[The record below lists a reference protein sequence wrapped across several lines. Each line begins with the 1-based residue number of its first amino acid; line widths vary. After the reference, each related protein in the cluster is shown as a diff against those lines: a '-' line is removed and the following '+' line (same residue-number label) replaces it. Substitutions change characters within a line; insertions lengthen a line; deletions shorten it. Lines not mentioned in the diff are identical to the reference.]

1 MSINSA
7 LDAAKSNAI
16 SALSAQQKSLS
27 ATLAETQAKVTSFAA
42 QLNSLLAQVA
52 PTPSPVATVAT
63 SSGVEKGA
71 TISSAVAG
79 ANPTAIE
86 NNSFFYG
93 YNGQAYS
100 LAPPT
105 GDSFLASNGQTY
117 TKQQILDWYAAPN
130 ASGMTNQQTFG
141 ADLTMMAQLG
151 MKPPDLYKAR
161 FLAGENDTNGT
172 GIYTD
177 TKEYAQFAIYERANP
192 RGLAFDGWR
201 AIQEPKYLASLQT
214 GPNENVGWLNGPVGG
229 VPVGGAGAGPVA
241 STLALAALSANASTG
256 AKVSTA

>member
-16 SALSAQQKSLS
+16 AAISAQQKSLS
-27 ATLAETQAKVTSFAA
+27 AALVDAQAKVTSFAT
-42 QLNSLLAQVA
+42 QLNNLLAQTA
-52 PTPSPVATVAT
+52 STPLTTATVAT
-63 SSGVEKGA
+63 SSGVEKNVA
-71 TISSAVAG
+71 MSSTVAG
-79 ANPTAIE
+79 ASPTLIE

-161 FLAGENDTNGT
+161 YLAGQHDTNGT

-177 TKEYAQFAIYERANP
+177 TKEFDQFEIYKRANLH
-192 RGLAFDGWR
+192 GMDFHEWR
-201 AIQEPKYLASLQT
+201 AIQEPKYLASLQA
-214 GPNENVGWLNGPVGG
+214 GPNENIGWLNGPVGG
-229 VPVGGAGAGPVA
+229 VPVGGGNANSTT
-241 STLALAALSANASTG
+241 STLALAALSASASTD
-256 AKVSTA
+256 AKLSAA